1 VTLAGGSAG
10 DSAAEAETWLVGDIG
25 ATNARFGLISPS
37 RKVLHWH
44 SYAVADYPT
53 IGDALADY
61 LADRGSWP
69 MPRQAAIAVAS
80 AITGDQVSMT
90 NHPWSFSIS
99 ALKARFG
106 FDRLEVINDFTALA
120 LALPHLGPNDR
131 MTVGGGSAAPGA
143 PLAVLGPGSGL
154 GVSGL
159 VACGT
164 GWIALTGEG
173 GHATMAPATDRE
185 SAVLD
190 HMRRR
195 FDHVSGERV
204 LSGPGL
210 VNLYNT
216 LAEIGG
222 IPSRGYTAAQITDL
236 GVRGEDQLCVEATTM
251 FCAMLGTMA
260 GNLAL
265 TLGARGGVFIGGG
278 IVPRLG
284 RFFADSPFRARF
296 QSMGRFEAYLGAI
309 PTHVVNNQLAAFLG
323 CAALLAAEQTGKS

>member
-1 VTLAGGSAG
+1 VTAAGT
-10 DSAAEAETWLVGDIG
+10 ETETWLVGDIG
-25 ATNARFGLISPS
+25 GTNSRFGLVSPA
-37 RKVLHWH
+37 RKVLDWH
-44 SYAVADYPT
+44 SYPVADYPT
-53 IGDALADY
+53 LGDALAVY
-61 LADRGSWP
+61 LAARGSWP
-69 MPRQAAIAVAS
+69 MPRKAAIAVAS

-90 NHPWSFSIS
+90 NHPWSFSIA
-99 ALKARFG
+99 ALKSRFG
-106 FDRLEVINDFTALA
+106 FDRLEVINDFTAQA
-120 LALPHLGPNDR
+120 LALPYLGPEDR
-131 MTVGGGSAAPGA
+131 QTIGGAAGVPGA

-159 VACGT
+159 LACGA
-164 GWIALTGEG
+164 GWVALTGEG

-190 HMRRR
+190 RMRRH
-195 FDHVSGERV
+195 FDHVSAERV

-216 LAEIGG
+216 LTEISGV
-222 IPSRGYTAAQITDL
+222 PSRGYTAPQITDL
-236 GVRGEDQLCVEATTM
+236 AMRGEDPLCAETTTM

-296 QSMGRFEAYLGAI
+296 EAMGRFAPYLAAI
-309 PTHVVNNQLAAFLG
+309 PTHVVTHQLPAFLG
-323 CAALLAAEQTGKS
+323 CAALLAD